1 MLDPIEYTLNPSSIR
16 THLLCFNTNLPSD
29 FSLVPGFHSK
39 MLYFERVQFVIF
51 VQHYAF
57 LYCCYFRIKKQQ
69 QHLWNTRA
77 AFLSDSHTALID
89 MLKVI
94 IKARWGCP
102 PLCSVTWLVII
113 RDVLWQSNHGQV
125 QHVGRVLTLATYR
138 PGLFQSQAFFFLR
151 AAQKSTTS
159 AGGGTHFLSP
169 CKSPEGWILGES
181 SLQTAPTKPQ
191 IGKSTP
197 GRYAAIVLFLAV
209 AVLLMQ

>member
-1 MLDPIEYTLNPSSIR
+1 MACDHPGRAMTIQPRSSSACWESSHISHVPTR
-16 THLLCFNTNLPSD
+16 T
-29 FSLVPGFHSK
+29 FSVPG
-39 MLYFERVQFVIF
+39 
-51 VQHYAF
+51 
-57 LYCCYFRIKKQQ
+57 
-69 QHLWNTRA
+69 
-77 AFLSDSHTALID
+77 
-89 MLKVI
+89 
-94 IKARWGCP
+94 
-102 PLCSVTWLVII
+102 
-113 RDVLWQSNHGQV
+113 
-125 QHVGRVLTLATYR
+125 
-138 PGLFQSQAFFFLR
+138 FFFLR